1 MVWRAWRVTRR
12 QGLAHC
18 SFALL
23 ALLSSG
29 IATAQGINRQQIVV
43 VGDSLSAE
51 YGLAA
56 GTGWVALLQ
65 DKLKAQK
72 LPHQVR
78 NASISGDTTAG
89 GRSRLPALLRDVKP
103 GIVII
108 ELGGNDALRGLPLKS
123 TRVNLLAMTEAA
135 QATGAKV
142 LIVGMQVPPNYGPS
156 YGREF
161 AGLFAEVARE
171 RKAALVPFLL
181 AGVADRTDAMEWF
194 QPDRIHPLAKAHPVM
209 LETVW
214 QGLKPLLK

>member
-29 IATAQGINRQQIVV
+29 IATAQGINRRQIVV

-56 GTGWVALLQ
+56 GTGWVACR
-65 DKLKAQK
+65 KTSLKAEK

-108 ELGGNDALRGLPLKS
+108 ELGGNDARGLPLKS
-123 TRVNLLAMTEAA
+123 TRENLLAMTEAA

-142 LIVGMQVPPNYGPS
+142 LIVGMQVPPNYGPAMAANL
-156 YGREF
+156 R
-161 AGLFAEVARE
+161 ACLPKVAR
-171 RKAALVPFLL
+171 RARRRWCPSFWPAW
-181 AGVADRTDAMEWF
+181 RTGRMRWSGSSPTASTRW
-194 QPDRIHPLAKAHPVM
+194 PRP
-209 LETVW
+209 TR
-214 QGLKPLLK
+214 